1 MTRQH
6 TRSRSPKAIAA
17 ITVGFGLAVL
27 FGKLDGPAAQ
37 LTSLLGTDAREALN
51 LLLYFVP
58 VAWQALQGYALEH
71 LRFSP
76 CLVHM
81 LVSFWPLLHVM
92 AVAA

>member
-6 TRSRSPKAIAA
+6 TRSRSLKSIAA
-17 ITVGFGLAVL
+17 VGFGLAIL

-37 LTSLLGTDAREALN
+37 LTSLLGSDAKEALK

-58 VAWQALQGYALEH
+58 VAWQALQGYVFEH
-71 LRFSP
+71 LRFSS